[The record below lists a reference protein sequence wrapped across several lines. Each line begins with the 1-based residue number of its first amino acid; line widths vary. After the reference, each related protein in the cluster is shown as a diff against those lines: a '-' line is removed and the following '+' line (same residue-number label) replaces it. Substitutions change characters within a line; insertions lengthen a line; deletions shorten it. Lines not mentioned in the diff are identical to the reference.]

1 VINGVSVFF
10 NGILPVF
17 VIDLVFLQSS
27 WHGHYL
33 CMELEC
39 HGGGLKEGFSMP
51 VPVTWIVLGQED
63 LLIRLGTFLLSL
75 PIYENSIHHLR
86 ISYPPRGWRLSDG
99 SDFRSLASTFPKR
112 SVTAVLL
119 RSLSPKCTPG
129 KPRGALKSW

>member
-1 VINGVSVFF
+1 
-10 NGILPVF
+10 
-17 VIDLVFLQSS
+17 
-27 WHGHYL
+27 
-33 CMELEC
+33 MELEC

-63 LLIRLGTFLLSL
+63 LLIRLGTFYLLIRLGTFLLSL